1 MYGRVERAAM
11 PACFL
16 TVLLVFAV
24 TLLPSKAPSRRPEA
38 AEHDSS
44 AAMQLGLSAV
54 ETGIDTLTGMLRA
67 KTESSHRRIT
77 PSMVESIRKSTMN
90 KLRRSSFWVWFGLA
104 LMLGTAIS
112 PVIARAADPPI
123 VGDWE
128 GILNPGAQP
137 KKKIIVHIVAAQDGS
152 LSGTIDYP
160 DQEVSGTPISAITY
174 RAPTLHFESSP
185 SLAMYD
191 GTMNKDNSE
200 LRGSWTQG
208 GAPVNLT
215 LKKTP

>member
-1 MYGRVERAAM
+1 
-11 PACFL
+11 
-16 TVLLVFAV
+16 
-24 TLLPSKAPSRRPEA
+24 
-38 AEHDSS
+38 
-44 AAMQLGLSAV
+44 
-54 ETGIDTLTGMLRA
+54 
-67 KTESSHRRIT
+67 
-77 PSMVESIRKSTMN
+77 MN
-90 KLRRSSFWVWFGLA
+90 KLRGLSVWVWFALA

-128 GILNPGAQP
+128 GVLNPGAQP

-160 DQEVSGTPISAITY
+160 DQDVSGTPISAITY
-174 RAPTLHFESSP
+174 TAPNLHFESTT

-191 GTMNKDNSE
+191 GTMNKDNSA
-200 LRGSWTQG
+200 LTGNWKQG

-215 LKKTP
+215 LRKTP